1 MSSLILDV
9 HCKTSPQAFS
19 MTHAKSALHSRFCP
33 ACPALPVS
41 TTVGIFLFYLQVLHV
56 LHAGL
61 SWLST
66 FVAPG
71 WTGRFPSLAQVGQML
86 GPCFAWNPP
95 DRPSAAQIYEAQP
108 FVLPGMVQR
117 VRNHGNCR
125 NSLPVFLFNTFCRF
139 CREDQCSGKQKA
151 WTLFGPST
159 EEVRQFSSNCVLKA

>member
-1 MSSLILDV
+1 MQNFASSLFNDPRKKCIAFKIL
-9 HCKTSPQAFS
+9 
-19 MTHAKSALHSRFCP
+19 SR
-33 ACPALPVS
+33 LPGAS
-41 TTVGIFLFYLQVLHV
+41 SFNYSRQGFFYLQVLHV

-125 NSLPVFLFNTFCRF
+125 NSLPVFLFSTF

-151 WTLFGPST
+151 WTLFGPT